1 MSSSYPPVPPR
12 PELPEEFRFLC
23 MLHNVGA
30 INAERA
36 LSMEDIAKWTSKE
49 ISVIQEYLK
58 KLEELGYVQSVKRDG
73 AERYHVSVMGIRKVL
88 TLYS

>member
-1 MSSSYPPVPPR
+1 MSGYPAVTPR

-30 INAERA
+30 ITVERS
-36 LSMEDIAKWTSKE
+36 LTVEDIARWTNKE
-49 ISVIQEYLK
+49 PTMILEHLQ
-58 KLEELGYVQSVKRDG
+58 KLAELGYVQTVKSGETDK
-73 AERYHVSVMGIRKVL
+73 YHVSVMGIRKVL

>member
-1 MSSSYPPVPPR
+1 MSGYPPVTPR

-30 INAERA
+30 INVERA
-36 LSMEDIAKWTSKE
+36 LTREEIAKWTNKE
-49 ISVIQEYLK
+49 APIIEEHLR
-58 KLEELGYVQSVKRDG
+58 KLEELGYVHSVKKGDID
-73 AERYHVSVMGIRKVL
+73 RYHVSVMGIRKVL

>member
-1 MSSSYPPVPPR
+1 MSGYPPVEPR
-12 PELPEEFRFLC
+12 PELPDEFRFLC

-30 INAERA
+30 INAERS
-36 LSMEDIAKWTSKE
+36 LMVDEIAKWTNKE
-49 ISVIQEYLK
+49 TSVIEEHLQ

-73 AERYHVSVMGIRKVL
+73 TSRYHVSVMGIRKVL

>member
-1 MSSSYPPVPPR
+1 MSRYPPVSPR

-30 INAERA
+30 INAERS
-36 LSMEDIAKWTSKE
+36 LKVEEIAKWTDKE
-49 ISVIQEYLK
+49 VSTIGEFLR
-58 KLEELGYVQSVKRDG
+58 KLAELGYVQAVKSNG
-73 AERYHVSVMGIRKVL
+73 VKYYVSVAGIRKVL

>member
-1 MSSSYPPVPPR
+1 MSGYPLVSPR

-30 INAERA
+30 IKAEGA
-36 LSMEDIAKWTSKE
+36 LTIEKIAKWTNKE
-49 ISVIQEYLK
+49 TSTIQEYLR
-58 KLEELGYVQSVKRDG
+58 KLEALGYVQSVKRDG
-73 AERYHVSVMGIRKVL
+73 ANRYHVSVMGIRKVL

>member
-1 MSSSYPPVPPR
+1 MSEYPPVMPR

-30 INAERA
+30 ITADRA
-36 LSMEDIAKWTSKE
+36 LTINE
-49 ISVIQEYLK
+49 ISRWTNEEASMIKDHLGR
-58 KLEELGYVQSVKRDG
+58 LHELGYVQSVIGDEAKK
-73 AERYHVSVMGIRKVL
+73 YHVSVMGIRKVL

>member
-1 MSSSYPPVPPR
+1 MSGYPPVSPR

-30 INAERA
+30 IKAERA
-36 LSMEDIAKWTSKE
+36 LTVEDIVKWTNKE
-49 ISVIQEYLK
+49 FSVIQEHLRKLK
-58 KLEELGYVQSVKRDG
+58 ELGYVQSVKKDG
-73 AERYHVSVMGIRKVL
+73 ADRYHVSVMGIRKVL

>member
-1 MSSSYPPVPPR
+1 MSKYPPVSPR

-36 LSMEDIAKWTSKE
+36 LTLEEIARWTDKKPSTL
-49 ISVIQEYLK
+49 QEYLQ
-58 KLEELGYVQSVKRDG
+58 KLKELGYVQPVTEGGTNK
-73 AERYHVSVMGIRKVL
+73 YHVSVMGIRKVL

>member
-1 MSSSYPPVPPR
+1 MSEYPPVSPR

-30 INAERA
+30 IKAERA
-36 LSMEDIAKWTSKE
+36 LEVEEIAKWTNKE
-49 ISVIQEYLK
+49 TSTIQEHLR
-58 KLEELGYVQSVKRDG
+58 KLEELGYVQSVERDG
-73 AERYHVSVMGIRKVL
+73 VDKYHVSVMGIRKVL

>member
-12 PELPEEFRFLC
+12 PELPEEFQFLC

-30 INAERA
+30 TNEERA
-36 LSMEDIAKWTSKE
+36 LPLEDIAKWTNKN
-49 ISVIQEYLK
+49 ISIIQGYVK
-58 KLEELGYVQSVKRDG
+58 KLKELGYVQSVKRG
-73 AERYHVSVMGIRKVL
+73 SLERYHVSVTGIRKVL

>member
-1 MSSSYPPVPPR
+1 MSGYPPVSPR

-30 INAERA
+30 TSAERS
-36 LSMEDIAKWTSKE
+36 LTVEEIEKWTSKE
-49 ISVIQEYLK
+49 HSIIKEHLK
-58 KLEELGYVQSVKRDG
+58 KLKELGYVQSVKRDG
-73 AERYHVSVMGIRKVL
+73 ADKYHVSVIGIRKVL

>member
-1 MSSSYPPVPPR
+1 MSKYPPIAPR

-30 INAERA
+30 INAERS
-36 LSMEDIAKWTSKE
+36 LTMEEISKWTDKDAN
-49 ISVIQEYLK
+49 IIQEYLR
-58 KLEELGYVQSVKRDG
+58 KLKVLGYVQSVRREDIEK
-73 AERYHVSVMGIRKVL
+73 YHVSVMGIRKVL

>member
-1 MSSSYPPVPPR
+1 MSGYPPVSPP

-30 INAERA
+30 TRAERG
-36 LSMEDIAKWTSKE
+36 LTVEEIAKWTNKE
-49 ISVIQEYLK
+49 LSELQEYLV
-58 KLEELGYVQSVKRDG
+58 KLQKLGYIQSFNKEGFD
-73 AERYHVSVMGIRKVL
+73 RYYVSVTGIRKVL

>member
-1 MSSSYPPVPPR
+1 MSEYPPVIPR

-30 INAERA
+30 ITPERA
-36 LSMEDIAKWTSKE
+36 LTINEISRWTSEDPSMIKDH
-49 ISVIQEYLK
+49 LGR
-58 KLEELGYVQSVKRDG
+58 LHELGYVQSVTRD
-73 AERYHVSVMGIRKVL
+73 ETMKYHVSVMGIRKVL

>member
-1 MSSSYPPVPPR
+1 MSSYPPVSPR

-30 INAERA
+30 INAERSLA
-36 LSMEDIAKWTSKE
+36 IEEIANWTDKE
-49 ISVIQEYLK
+49 TPIIQENLR

-73 AERYHVSVMGIRKVL
+73 TNRYHVSVMGIRKVL

>member
-1 MSSSYPPVPPR
+1 MSGFPPVTPS

-30 INAERA
+30 TNAERS
-36 LSMEDIAKWTSKE
+36 LSVEEIAKWTDKG
-49 ISVIQEYLK
+49 IDVVSVHLQRLR
-58 KLEELGYVQSVKRDG
+58 ELGYVQCVEKAGMDRF
-73 AERYHVSVMGIRKVL
+73 HVSVMGIRKVL

>member
-1 MSSSYPPVPPR
+1 MSSYPPVSPR

-30 INAERA
+30 IKAERA
-36 LSMEDIAKWTSKE
+36 LTVEEIAKWTNKE
-49 ISVIQEYLK
+49 TPVILEHLRKLK
-58 KLEELGYVQSVKRDG
+58 ELGYVQSVKKNG